1 MEIRQEHTDLQNI
14 EHTEELDFGAYRY
27 YVYALVDGSTTPYE
41 IFYIGKG
48 VGKRLDAH
56 EAEANHGIDLE
67 NHPKLDRIRSLKK
80 REEKNNAERQYF
92 LPRIIGRYKSDE
104 EARSV
109 EATLIKFVFGISALT
124 NKVHGAHHMMVRAHN
139 NWDLIAGIDHPRDIT
154 SYLRTGE
161 YTANQ
166 RRQVIDNNIL
176 EKLEMLK
183 ECIEQSELGVTVST
197 PDLKK
202 VQDPLLWI
210 RWQGADVQL
219 ALKLQLTGENA
230 VLGIAPLSSSDS
242 DLAAFRSRLVLADAH
257 RPHIER
263 TAYTWSEKK
272 GGAYGSYCLTRDFK
286 SRGTESVPGY
296 PRGFSI
302 DNLSPLIDEIRSVKN
317 LCS

>member
-1 MEIRQEHTDLQNI
+1 MM
-14 EHTEELDFGAYRY
+14 
-27 YVYALVDGSTTPYE
+27 
-41 IFYIGKG
+41 
-48 VGKRLDAH
+48 
-56 EAEANHGIDLE
+56 
-67 NHPKLDRIRSLKK
+67 IRSL
-80 REEKNNAERQYF
+80 NSWGV
-92 LPRIIGRYKSDE
+92 IG
-104 EARSV
+104 
-109 EATLIKFVFGISALT
+109 
-124 NKVHGAHHMMVRAHN
+124 
-139 NWDLIAGIDHPRDIT
+139 GIDHPRDIT

-166 RRQVIDNNIL
+166 QQQLIDNNIV

-183 ECIEQSELGVTVST
+183 EVIEQAGLGVSVSD

-210 RWQGADVQL
+210 RWEGADIQL

-230 VLGIAPLSSSDS
+230 VLGISPLSSSDS
-242 DLAAFRSRLVLADAH
+242 DLASFRSRLVLADAH

-263 TAYTWSEKK
+263 TAYPWSEKK
-272 GGAYGSYCLTRDFK
+272 GGAYGSYCLTRDFR

-302 DNLSPLIDEIRSVKN
+302 DNLSPLIDEIRSVKT

>member
-1 MEIRQEHTDLQNI
+1 MDINSNQP
-14 EHTEELDFGAYRY
+14 EELDFGAYRH
-27 YVYALVDGSTTPYE
+27 YVYALVDGSQNPHE
-41 IFYIGKG
+41 VFYVGKG
-48 VGKRLDAH
+48 VGNRLDAH
-56 EAEANHGIDLE
+56 EAEANHGIDIE

-80 REEKNNAERQYF
+80 KEADDHAEGSYF
-92 LPRIIGRYKSDE
+92 LPRIIGRYKTDE

-109 EATLIKFVFGISALT
+109 EATLIKFVFGITKLT

-139 NWDLIAGIDHPRDIT
+139 NWGLMTGIDNPRDIS

-161 YTANQ
+161 YTDRQ
-166 RRQVIDNNIL
+166 RRQIIDNNIV

-183 ECIEQSELGVTVST
+183 EMIEQSGLGVTVSD

-202 VQDPLLWI
+202 AQDPLLWI
-210 RWQGADVQL
+210 QWEGADVQL

-230 VLGIAPLSSSDS
+230 VLGIAPRSTSDQ

-257 RPHIER
+257 RPHHER
-263 TAYTWSEKK
+263 AAYPWTIKK
-272 GGAYGSYCLTRDFK
+272 GGAHGAYCLTRDYK
-286 SRGTESVPGY
+286 SKGTEAVPGY

-302 DNLSPLIDEIRSVKN
+302 DDLSKLILEISSVKN